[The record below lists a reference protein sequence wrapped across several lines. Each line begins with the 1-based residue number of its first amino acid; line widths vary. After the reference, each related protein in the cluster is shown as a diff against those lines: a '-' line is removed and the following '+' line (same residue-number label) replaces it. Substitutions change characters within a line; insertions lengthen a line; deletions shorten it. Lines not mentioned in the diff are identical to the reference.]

1 MRRWPISTT
10 GTQLTNRRSDN
21 HNVRILQD
29 RHADNW
35 EYPLLSP
42 TFMSLLSSHPVS
54 AYGHSGHS
62 PRRHSLRRRTS
73 PPVPHLFSLSDA
85 TASNEDGGVAH
96 PVERA
101 QRIIITPKTLSPSV
115 AFPSALSRGTGFE
128 SQHPQYLFL
137 LPLYLGLTIQSTA
150 TIVTNTIMG
159 DAHHSPKSAHLLR
172 TFSLISSGYPF
183 SKSHVTHSCCPLYSA
198 GSRQLAT
205 TFPPVSLVPVPCDMY
220 GTSG

>member
-1 MRRWPISTT
+1 MPTIGNIRFSRPLSCPSFRPIPSLHTDIQDT
-10 GTQLTNRRSDN
+10 VPEDTVSGDERPLQSLTSL
-21 HNVRILQD
+21 VCLTLQ
-29 RHADNW
+29 HQ
-35 EYPLLSP
+35 
-42 TFMSLLSSHPVS
+42 TK
-54 AYGHSGHS
+54 
-62 PRRHSLRRRTS
+62 T
-73 PPVPHLFSLSDA
+73 
-85 TASNEDGGVAH
+85 GGVAH

-101 QRIIITPKTLSPSV
+101 QRIISPSV

-128 SQHPQYLFL
+128 SQHPQHLFL